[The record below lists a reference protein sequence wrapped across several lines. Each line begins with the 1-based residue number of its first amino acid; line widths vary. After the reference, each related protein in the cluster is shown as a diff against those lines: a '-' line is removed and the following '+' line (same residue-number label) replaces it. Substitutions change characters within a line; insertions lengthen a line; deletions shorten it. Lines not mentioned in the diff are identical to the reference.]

1 MTDSRSAR
9 PELPLAQVQRAA
21 ARSRAAGPWSLEHLR
36 LCWAALL
43 VVGVLLAIVAGLVAG
58 GRALAGVAVG
68 TGIVGAFFTLSA
80 VAIALVG
87 ARHPRA
93 VLATALVA
101 YLVKIVA
108 LGVVIVLIPADGP
121 VSPRWM
127 AIAVVAG
134 LVGWLGAHLR
144 FVWTAKVFYVDPH

>member
-1 MTDSRSAR
+1 MTDSSGAR
-9 PELPLAQVQRAA
+9 PDLPLAQVQRAA

-36 LCWAALL
+36 LCWIALLAVGIVLAVVAAL
-43 VVGVLLAIVAGLVAG
+43 VVG
-58 GRALAGVAVG
+58 GRALAGVGVG
-68 TGIVGAFFTLSA
+68 IGIVGAFFTLSA
-80 VAIALVG
+80 VAIARVG
-87 ARHPRA
+87 ERHPRA

-108 LGVVIVLIPADGP
+108 LGVVIVLIPGNGP

-144 FVWTAKVFYVDPH
+144 FVWTAKIFYVDPH